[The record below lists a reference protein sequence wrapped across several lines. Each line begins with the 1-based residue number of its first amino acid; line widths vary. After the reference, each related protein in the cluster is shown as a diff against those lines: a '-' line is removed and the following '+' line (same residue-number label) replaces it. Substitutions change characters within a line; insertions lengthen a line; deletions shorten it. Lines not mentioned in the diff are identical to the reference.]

1 MKTWM
6 LVEDEPDLYEMVLA
20 MYESLGVEG
29 VAFGTG
35 EEAVD
40 WIEDVDSGHFE
51 DHIPELAL
59 IDIRLPGGID
69 GAQVAARLRQS
80 PGMHN
85 MAIVLMTAWR
95 LSKKQER
102 MVFRVSGCDLLL
114 YKPLPKMSEL
124 RSMFDRL
131 LAPRE
136 AR

>member
-35 EEAVD
+35 EEAMD

-59 IDIRLPGGID
+59 IDIRLPGKID

-95 LSKKQER
+95 LSKKQENL
-102 MVFRVSGCDLLL
+102 VFRVSGCDLLL
-114 YKPLPKMSEL
+114 YKPLPKMEEL

-131 LAPRE
+131 LVPR
-136 AR
+136 

>member
-124 RSMFDRL
+124 RTMFDRL

>member
-95 LSKKQER
+95 LSKKQEK